1 MPNWDQI
8 RCVHWFGSPRC
19 EALPL
24 VALQQ
29 GHRNWQAWAGIRNTQ
44 DHHRVSSACGSP
56 GLRVVLTPKSF
67 HGHCSVVSSE
77 RLSQCT
83 LSTAPKSHANHED

>member
-8 RCVHWFGSPRC
+8 RCVHWFGSPHC

-29 GHRNWQAWAGIRNTQ
+29 GHRNWQAWAGIRNTLKTTTE
-44 DHHRVSSACGSP
+44 SAP
-56 GLRVVLTPKSF
+56 HVEAHK
-67 HGHCSVVSSE
+67 
-77 RLSQCT
+77 
-83 LSTAPKSHANHED
+83 